1 MTATILTTEEIRN
14 CEGRDYNPSV
24 WDKNIDRMLQDY
36 SDVVFYHVPKGD
48 SYDYDRY
55 FVEYT
60 LPEGLR
66 LFGAFGYSGAMT
78 SGGFYRLDKQA
89 VTGEGKT
96 YADLMTLVSEGR
108 TEESH
113 QLAQQL
119 ATTKKY
125 SISLGKFP
133 FEVNGEVK
141 MTAIGTSPEARQWMI
156 DRSKSGLTFSK
167 GL

>member
-1 MTATILTTEEIRN
+1 MEATILTTEEIRN

-24 WDKNIDRMLQDY
+24 WDKNIDRMLQNY
-36 SDVVFYHVPKGD
+36 SDVVFYHVPKGYG
-48 SYDYDRY
+48 YDYDRY

-66 LFGAFGYSGAMT
+66 LFGTFGYSGALT

-89 VTGEGKT
+89 VTTDGKT
-96 YADLMTLVSEGR
+96 YADLMTLASEGH
-108 TEESH
+108 TEE
-113 QLAQQL
+113 AQQL
-119 ATTKKY
+119 AQHLANTKKY
-125 SISLGKFP
+125 NISLGMFRFK
-133 FEVNGEVK
+133 VDGEVK
-141 MTAIGTSPEARQWMI
+141 MTAIGTSPEAREWMI